1 MIMEEILI
9 ATLKDVAQQANVSK
23 MTVSRVINQP
33 ELVTKELKELVYKA
47 MKELN
52 YRPNTAA
59 KALAR
64 NRTMVVKVLIL
75 EEMDITEPYYMNLL
89 NGIAQELDQYQYA
102 LQLMTENS
110 VDLGNS
116 DGYIITGMR
125 KSDYEWIEQLDKPVI
140 LFGENRRGIPY
151 VDSDN
156 KAASSNATQYA
167 INCGY
172 EQVIFVGIDVEES
185 FERSREKGYAEVMA
199 AYPEKTSA
207 IHRLSNS
214 SSTAEKLVT
223 DELTLQKNTCFVC
236 ASDRLAIGIERGLQV
251 LNHNIPEEYGI
262 IGFDGV
268 FLDQIASPKLT
279 TMKQDIVGMGR
290 ACVTQLMCLVDG
302 KPLKRKEL
310 LFETELIVRGTTK
323 EIKS

>member
-1 MIMEEILI
+1 MEEILI
-9 ATLKDVAQQANVSK
+9 ATLKDVAHQANVSK

-52 YRPNTAA
+52 YRPNSAA

-89 NGIAQELDQYQYA
+89 NGIAQELDQHQYA
-102 LQLMTENS
+102 LQFMTENS
-110 VDLGNS
+110 VDLGNC

-125 KSDYEWIEQLDKPVI
+125 ESDYEWIEQLDKPVI

-156 KAASSNATQYA
+156 KGGSAKATRYA
-167 INCGY
+167 LDCGY
-172 EQVIFVGIDVEES
+172 EQVVFVGIDIEES
-185 FERSREKGYAEVMA
+185 FERSREKGYSEVMA
-199 AYPEKTSA
+199 DYPEKTPM

-214 SSTAEKLVT
+214 SSVAEKVVT
-223 DELTLQKNTCFVC
+223 KELMIQPNTCFVC

-251 LNHNIPEEYGI
+251 LGHPIPEEYGI

-290 ACVTQLMCLVDG
+290 ACVTQLLHLIER
-302 KPLKRKEL
+302 KPLQNKEL
-310 LFETELIVRGTTK
+310 LFDTELIVRGTTK
-323 EIKS
+323 KLNR

>member
-1 MIMEEILI
+1 MEEILI

-33 ELVTKELKELVYKA
+33 ELVTKELKELVFKA

-110 VDLGNS
+110 VDLGNC

-125 KSDYEWIEQLDKPVI
+125 KTDYEWLEQLDKPII

-156 KAASSNATQYA
+156 KDGSSRATQHA
-167 INCGY
+167 IDCGY
-172 EQVIFVGIDVEES
+172 EQIVFVGIDVEES
-185 FERSREKGYAEVMA
+185 FEYSRESGYLEVIA
-199 AYPEKTSA
+199 GYPEKTPE

-214 SSTAEKLVT
+214 SSLAEKLVK
-223 DELTLQKNTCFVC
+223 DALPLQPNTCFVC
-236 ASDRLAIGIERGLQV
+236 ASDRLAIGVERGLQA
-251 LNHNIPEEYGI
+251 LNHTIPAEYGI

-290 ACVTQLMCLVDG
+290 ACVTQLMQLIDG
-302 KPLKRKEL
+302 KPLTNQEL
-310 LFETELIVRGTTK
+310 LFDTELITRGTTK
-323 EIKS
+323 ERIH